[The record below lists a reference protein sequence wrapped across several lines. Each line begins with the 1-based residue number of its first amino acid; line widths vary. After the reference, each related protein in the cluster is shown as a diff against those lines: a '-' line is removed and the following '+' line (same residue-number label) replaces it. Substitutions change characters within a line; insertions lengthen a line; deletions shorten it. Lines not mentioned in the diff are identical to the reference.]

1 MPSWVIILSSSMS
14 SPWLL
19 LILKH
24 LLPYLIRFTIPH
36 SSSYLTNMYL
46 LLYFPLNRFLRLS
59 SIPVEALFHLCYFSC
74 KCRTGHKVHS
84 PFFNN
89 HICEIRGCI
98 FSWPA
103 KQFYQ
108 IEQNFAGMIIRKKEI
123 QIYTNE
129 VDPSGEG
136 LCMRVPKRGKWVNL
150 E

>member
-1 MPSWVIILSSSMS
+1 MS

-24 LLPYLIRFTIPH
+24 LLPYLIRFTVPH

-74 KCRTGHKVHS
+74 KCRTGHS
-84 PFFNN
+84 PFLNN

-103 KQFYQ
+103 KHFYQ

-123 QIYTNE
+123 Q
-129 VDPSGEG
+129 G
-136 LCMRVPKRGKWVNL
+136 LCGLKFHISCIRIHFKMEFSRERNINVVKLQLV
-150 E
+150 